1 MALKKINK
9 VWLTILLIIATIIA
23 FLLMI
28 TFWHLSIFFTSSFII
43 GITNASIRITRMSY
57 LFETI
62 PNNLIGRVN
71 TIFNS
76 LNTIVRGSLILV
88 LSINWFSESTN
99 VIYGYKIGIYVLIIF
114 MIPLIWMHKK
124 N

>member
-1 MALKKINK
+1 
-9 VWLTILLIIATIIA
+9 
-23 FLLMI
+23 MI
-28 TFWHLSIFFTSSFII
+28 TFWNLNTLFISSFII

-57 LFETI
+57 FFEKI

-76 LNTIVRGSLILV
+76 VNTVIRGSLILI
-88 LSINWFSESTN
+88 LSISWFSESTN
-99 VIYGYKIGIYVLIIF
+99 VIYGYKIGIYVLMIF
-114 MIPLIWMHKK
+114 MIPLIWMNKREL